1 MNFLVQKRTLEK
13 EEDNA
18 LFSKV
23 YIFSRT
29 NYNLPSAKTLS
40 AMTQEGELLPTLYSR
55 LCCLAHWRENLLR
68 KHPGVLPSRRLNK

>member
-1 MNFLVQKRTLEK
+1 MNFLVQKKTLEK

-29 NYNLPSAKTLS
+29 NYNLQLEKL
-40 AMTQEGELLPTLYSR
+40 
-55 LCCLAHWRENLLR
+55 
-68 KHPGVLPSRRLNK
+68 VLQ

>member
-1 MNFLVQKRTLEK
+1 MIFLVQKRTLEK

-40 AMTQEGELLPTLYSR
+40 AMTRYDFHQI
-55 LCCLAHWRENLLR
+55 
-68 KHPGVLPSRRLNK
+68 